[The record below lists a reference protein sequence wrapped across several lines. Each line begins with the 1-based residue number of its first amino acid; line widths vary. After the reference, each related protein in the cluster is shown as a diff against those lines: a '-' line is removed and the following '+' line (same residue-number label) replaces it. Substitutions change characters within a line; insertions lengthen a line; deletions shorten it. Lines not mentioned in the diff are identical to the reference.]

1 MERERIEVG
10 IIVLQ
15 SFADMDRQLIGG
27 TWITRSYELGRYWT
41 TESRML

>member
-10 IIVLQ
+10 IVVLPVL
-15 SFADMDRQLIGG
+15 ADVDRQLIGG
-27 TWITRSYELGRYWT
+27 TWITRAYELGRYWT